1 MKKLAIGLMTFLLC
15 FSNAV
20 NSKEWSEREKQI
32 YYFYA
37 GAVIADS
44 LQSYSAMRDPCQC
57 FREAN
62 PVFGKRISDEE
73 ILASTI
79 LSLWG
84 MHLMIEKDA
93 PEWALW
99 GISAARWGVVIN
111 NHEVGARIHLDF

>member
-32 YYFYA
+32 YTFYA
-37 GAVIADS
+37 GTVIADG
-44 LQSYSAMRDPCQC
+44 LQSASAMREGG
-57 FREAN
+57 FKEAN
-62 PVFGKRISDEE
+62 PLYGNRISDEE

-84 MHLMIEKDA
+84 MHWMIENDA

-99 GISAARWGVVIN
+99 TVTATRFAVVIN
-111 NHEVGARIHLDF
+111 NHEVGARIRLDF

>member
-15 FSNAV
+15 FSNTV

-37 GAVIADS
+37 GTVIADG
-44 LQSYSAMRDPCQC
+44 LQSATAMR
-57 FREAN
+57 ESGYKESN
-62 PVFGKRISDEE
+62 PLYGNRISDEE

-84 MHLMIEKDA
+84 MHWMIEKDA
-93 PEWALW
+93 PEWLLW
-99 GISAARWGVVIN
+99 TVTAGRFAVVVN
-111 NHEVGARIHLDF
+111 NHEVGVRINIRL